1 MFPSGSILTAP
12 SQFEVDSSSAIV
24 PDPISEAA
32 TFFTCFDQLE
42 VNDLDPTYFWGSE
55 PPYVDFHDFRVPEDC
70 ASHLESIYSNRG
82 DFM

>member
-70 ASHLESIYSNRG
+70 ASHLESIYSNCG